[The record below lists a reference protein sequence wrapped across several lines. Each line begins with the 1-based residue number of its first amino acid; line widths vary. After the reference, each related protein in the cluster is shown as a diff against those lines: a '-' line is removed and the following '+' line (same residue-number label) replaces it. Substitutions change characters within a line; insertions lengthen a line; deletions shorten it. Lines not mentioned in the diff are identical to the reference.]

1 MEGAG
6 DRAEGFDS
14 LGRATEVIGAPPESN
29 LPTVEFM
36 DPGGERWKLTGLKA
50 GEIRGAPNLEEG
62 EQDRHR
68 KHFRGRIS
76 RFWKNKD
83 YREFFI

>member
-36 DPGGERWKLTGLKA
+36 DPGG
-50 GEIRGAPNLEEG
+50 GEMEIDRTEG
-62 EQDRHR
+62 R
-68 KHFRGRIS
+68 
-76 RFWKNKD
+76 
-83 YREFFI
+83 